1 MSQKPILFD
10 LDDDDVT
17 SPPVA
22 EAAPVPDLDGAT
34 LKTDSRTAGEDRA
47 IAAAATRLARK
58 PSRLGRL
65 FWGVLAAVTG
75 AMLSLWVWGFLT
87 QLVGR
92 FPILGWAM
100 SAGFAILFTLALLFG
115 LRELAALARLRRVD
129 DMRGSAKHVG
139 DDLSAARQFSQK
151 LSAFYEGRKELVWAR
166 QNLSERLP
174 DVMDADA
181 VMDLTEREL
190 LVSLDTQALV
200 EVETAARQVA
210 TVTALVPLAL
220 ADVVVALVASLRM
233 IRRVGEIYGGRS
245 GGLASWRL
253 TRRVFAHLVATGAMA
268 VGDDLLEPV
277 LGGSILSK
285 LSRRFGEGLVNG
297 ALSARV
303 GLAAIDLCRPMPF
316 SDHRRPKTRTVI
328 QNALKGIISRD

>member
-10 LDDDDVT
+10 LEDDAAT
-17 SPPVA
+17 PTVA
-22 EAAPVPDLDGAT
+22 DAAPVPDLDGAT
-34 LKTDSRTAGEDRA
+34 LQAGSDTAGDA
-47 IAAAATRLARK
+47 SALSPIATRLSRK
-58 PSRLGRL
+58 PSRLGRV
-65 FWGVLAAVTG
+65 FWSVLAALSG
-75 AMLSLWVWGFLT
+75 AMLSIWAWDFLT
-87 QLVGR
+87 GLIGR
-92 FPILGWAM
+92 FPVLGWAM
-100 SAGFAILFTLALLFG
+100 SAGVVLLLALALLFA
-115 LRELAALARLRRVD
+115 LRELAGLVRLRRVD
-129 DMRGSAKHVG
+129 GLRRSAKNVG
-139 DDLSAARQFSQK
+139 DDLKAARQFAQD
-151 LSAFYEGRKELVWAR
+151 LSAFYKGRTELAWAQ
-166 QNLSERLP
+166 QNLTEHLP

-181 VMDLTEREL
+181 VLNLTEGEL
-190 LVSLDTQALV
+190 LAPLDSQALA
-200 EVETAARQVA
+200 EVEAAARQVA

-316 SDHRRPKTRTVI
+316 SGARRPKTRTVI
-328 QNALKGIISRD
+328 QKALKGIIGRNS